1 MLQMQRFTQKICAR
15 FYAFTLSGLVNKS
28 LVIFILVLLEG
39 FSFLL
44 SYYLLF
50 TVFLFCFCKPLIREG
65 FELPVSHV
73 AAMGSGS
80 SGS

>member
-28 LVIFILVLLEG
+28 LGIFILVLLEG

-50 TVFLFCFCKPLIREG
+50 TVFLFVSANPL
-65 FELPVSHV
+65 
-73 AAMGSGS
+73 SGKALS
-80 SGS
+80 CL